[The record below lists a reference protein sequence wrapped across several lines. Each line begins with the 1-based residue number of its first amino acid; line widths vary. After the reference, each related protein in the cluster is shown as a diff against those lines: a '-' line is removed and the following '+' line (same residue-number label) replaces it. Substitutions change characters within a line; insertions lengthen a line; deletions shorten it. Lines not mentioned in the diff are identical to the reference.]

1 VFNPIEIDETVT
13 LDNIIKHLKQEEYLS
28 SLLMALKMN
37 EFEVIDKVFKC
48 VPLSSVNLLSAH
60 FPSNYLFR
68 FLDFL
73 CVEVEK
79 SRNVEWT
86 MHWVKAIL
94 KYNGKILD
102 TADDKN
108 SATTG
113 RSRAIL
119 LKLFSSLSFY
129 DKNLK
134 KIANENIHM
143 MDYMI
148 K

>member
-1 VFNPIEIDETVT
+1 VT
-13 LDNIIKHLKQEEYLS
+13 LDNVIKHLKQEEYLS
-28 SLLMALKMN
+28 ALLMAIKMN
-37 EFEVIDKVFKC
+37 EFDVIDKVYKC
-48 VPLSSVNLLSAH
+48 VPLESVNLLSAH

-73 CVEVEK
+73 CVEVDK
-79 SRNVEWT
+79 GRNVEWV

-102 TADDKN
+102 SKSKEN
-108 SATTG
+108 SATAG

-119 LKLFSSLSFY
+119 LKLFSSLSFF
-129 DKNLK
+129 DKSIK
-134 KIANENIHM
+134 KIANENVHLM
-143 MDYMI
+143 NYMI